1 MPRSTQQWRFE
12 PARRLR
18 NPLVQPHLSRRRRW
32 GPLRFIALG
41 ITAAIASG
49 SVLLLDASEYRT
61 VSNPGHGRGMSQNGA
76 LRNAQDG
83 WPADRILAHY
93 YPGATLGSIGPTTVS
108 VRLMG
113 RDNAA
118 LDVSAEAGARVA
130 GRELAPG
137 QAAHLRPLPD
147 GGANVV
153 VTAGCSGE
161 VLWQEAV
168 SDPWVYPLDPSPNR
182 PASEHLTL
190 CGGGGY
196 RGSLGVAEADSGAR
210 TVNRVD
216 VQDYLRGV
224 VPAEVQANWADQGA
238 TEAVRAQAITARSYA
253 LAEQRYPYAQTCDTD
268 DCQVYTGTAEEDERS
283 TAAVDATEA
292 TVLLRDG
299 HILRTEYSAAP
310 DGGRP
315 ADIRT
320 FEIGPTPADLEVA
333 TPGSWAAQGELSSSH
348 PDESTPPESTPAA
361 PDGVQTEPA
370 GTPAADVETLTNPA
384 SSTESPLDSEYARIG
399 GPESEVGPPI
409 GPTMKLPTS
418 AGSYR
423 MHRNGIIVHTQELGA
438 RVVDFSTLLQLAPD
452 AGQQAEGAAS
462 QPGQQP
468 QGQGL
473 AIPTESEVTGRPS
486 PDDPVA
492 AEPQGRDLPA
502 LR

>member
-1 MPRSTQQWRFE
+1 
-12 PARRLR
+12 
-18 NPLVQPHLSRRRRW
+18 
-32 GPLRFIALG
+32 
-41 ITAAIASG
+41 
-49 SVLLLDASEYRT
+49 
-61 VSNPGHGRGMSQNGA
+61 MSQNGA

-168 SDPWVYPLDPSPNR
+168 ADPWVYPLDPSPNR

-196 RGSLGVAEADSGAR
+196 RGSLGVAEADGAAR

-238 TEAVRAQAITARSYA
+238 TEALRAQAITARSYA

-268 DCQVYTGTAEEDERS
+268 DCQVYTGTAKEDQRS
-283 TAAVDATEA
+283 TDAVAATEG

-299 HILRTEYSAAP
+299 HILRAEYSAAP

-333 TPGSWAAQGELSSSH
+333 TPGSGAVQGELSSSH
-348 PDESTPPESTPAA
+348 PDESTPPESTSA
-361 PDGVQTEPA
+361 PPEGVQTEPA
-370 GTPAADVETLTNPA
+370 GTPAIDA
-384 SSTESPLDSEYARIG
+384 
-399 GPESEVGPPI
+399 ESEVGPPI

-468 QGQGL
+468 PKQGL
-473 AIPTESEVTGRPS
+473 AIPTESEVTGRPAVGE
-486 PDDPVA
+486 PDERA
-492 AEPQGRDLPA
+492 TAEPQGRDLPE

>member
-1 MPRSTQQWRFE
+1 
-12 PARRLR
+12 
-18 NPLVQPHLSRRRRW
+18 
-32 GPLRFIALG
+32 
-41 ITAAIASG
+41 
-49 SVLLLDASEYRT
+49 
-61 VSNPGHGRGMSQNGA
+61 MSQNGA

-83 WPADRILAHY
+83 WLADRILAHY

-118 LDVSAEAGARVA
+118 LDVSAEEGARVA

-168 SDPWVYPLDPSPNR
+168 ADPWVYPLDPSPNR

-196 RGSLGVAEADSGAR
+196 RGSLGVAEADGAAR

-238 TEAVRAQAITARSYA
+238 TEALRAQAITARSYA

-268 DCQVYTGTAEEDERS
+268 DCQVYTGTAKEDQRS
-283 TAAVDATEA
+283 TDAVAATEG

-299 HILRTEYSAAP
+299 HILRAEYSAAP

-333 TPGSWAAQGELSSSH
+333 TPGSGAPQGELSSSH
-348 PDESTPPESTPAA
+348 PDESTPPPESTSA
-361 PDGVQTEPA
+361 PPEGVQTEPA
-370 GTPAADVETLTNPA
+370 GTPATDAETLPNPA

-399 GPESEVGPPI
+399 GAESEVGPPI

-418 AGSYR
+418 VGSYR
-423 MHRNGIIVHTQELGA
+423 MHRNGIIVHTKELGA

-452 AGQQAEGAAS
+452 AGQQADGAAS

-468 QGQGL
+468 PKQGL
-473 AIPTESEVTGRPS
+473 AIPTESEVTGRPAVGES
-486 PDDPVA
+486 DDRA
-492 AEPQGRDLPA
+492 TAKPQGGDLPE